1 MNCISSN
8 EYLICPLCHQFCN
21 KHVLFCIQL
30 VWFQPLFFVTGFW
43 ISLAIW
49 FLPEGLLCF
58 FKYYNFFLLKIIILF
73 LVCLFFYSAIR
84 KILWSLFII
93 NILLL
98 LGRKIKMNTI
108 TNIHYLNL
116 RNVNKLSQ
124 LQQPLLR
131 SEGQTSHGL
140 WMININK
147 CKRQDF
153 SCNVMQKLE
162 KSSKGVVRRFQL
174 YTQSAETWWLQ

>member
-1 MNCISSN
+1 MNTWYVLYVTSFAISM
-8 EYLICPLCHQFCN
+8 FC
-21 KHVLFCIQL
+21 FCIQL
-30 VWFQPLFFVTGFW
+30 VWFHPLFFVTSFW
-43 ISLAIW
+43 ISLTIW

-58 FKYYNFFLLKIIILF
+58 FKYYNFFLLEIIILF

-84 KILWSLFII
+84 KIPWSLFII